1 MTDLERET
9 AINASCEL
17 MLAAWYAGD
26 RDEASKQW
34 LVMKR
39 LHEDRSAEIVAVME
53 QSMGLR

>member
-9 AINASCEL
+9 AINASYEL

-26 RDEASKQW
+26 RDEAHKQW

-39 LHEDRSAEIVAVME
+39 LHGERSTEIVGGME
-53 QSMGLR
+53 QSMGLK